1 LYEFCV
7 ILLRYLFKK
16 ENDLNRFN
24 WTYLADQGKK
34 HHVGLMHGAE
44 SGHLL
49 VYCDAKIILIDFEI
63 LEDKTYSFF
72 IDEQLCEISIEK
84 IDGQFYYSFE
94 INKTADT
101 PRNNLRKKIERRH
114 VLQGLLLLGGI
125 LLLTVTFSLIMI
137 NRNNDENEMI
147 FPSEMAQ
154 RGKEGK
160 AKILKV
166 SDSEIKYFYIV
177 NGQSY
182 SAETDFDDKSVVIL
196 ETGMPLE
203 EGDEFVVKYV
213 SNNPKLNEIDYSRPT
228 KIQIAKYYQRAIK
241 KHLEYNPQKDSIFS
255 ACFVDIAY
263 DLKGIQGL
271 ADIFFQNASEEE
283 NPHNNTNTYKRLVRD
298 IPFQQEM
305 NKRCW
310 N

>member
-1 LYEFCV
+1 
-7 ILLRYLFKK
+7 
-16 ENDLNRFN
+16 
-24 WTYLADQGKK
+24 
-34 HHVGLMHGAE
+34 MHGAE

-84 IDGQFYYSFE
+84 INEQFYYSFE

-114 VLQGLLLLGGI
+114 MIQGFSVLGGI
-125 LLLTVTFSLIMI
+125 VLLAIIFSWIMI
-137 NRNNDENEMI
+137 TWNDNSMPR
-147 FPSEMAQ
+147 FPEELVQS
-154 RGKEGK
+154 GKEGK

-182 SAETDFDDKSVVIL
+182 SAETDFSDNSVVVL

-203 EGDEFVVKYV
+203 EGDEFIVKYV
-213 SNNPKLNEIDYSRPT
+213 SNNPKLNQIDYNRPT
-228 KIQIAKYYQRAIK
+228 QKQINKYRKRAIEK
-241 KHLEYNPQKDSIFS
+241 YMEYNPQKDSLYS
-255 ACFVDIAY
+255 ACIVNIAY

-271 ADIFFQNASEEE
+271 ADVFFQNTPASE
-283 NPHNNTNTYKRLVRD
+283 NPQNNNNTYKRLIRD
-298 IPFQQEM
+298 IPFQEEI

>member
-1 LYEFCV
+1 
-7 ILLRYLFKK
+7 
-16 ENDLNRFN
+16 
-24 WTYLADQGKK
+24 
-34 HHVGLMHGAE
+34 MHGAE

-84 IDGQFYYSFE
+84 INGQFYYSFE

-114 VLQGLLLLGGI
+114 MLQGFLMIGAI
-125 LLLTVTFSLIMI
+125 LIVTLSFSWFMI
-137 NRNNDENEMI
+137 SWKNNNILNTAEELVA
-147 FPSEMAQ
+147 S
-154 RGKEGK
+154 GKEGK

-182 SAETDFDDKSVVIL
+182 SSETDFDDNSVVVL

-213 SNNPKLNEIDYSRPT
+213 SNNPKLNEIDYNRPT
-228 KIQIAKYYQRAIK
+228 QNQIVKYRERAIK
-241 KHLEYNPQKDSIFS
+241 KHLEYNTQKDSLFS
-255 ACFVDIAY
+255 ACLVNIAY

-271 ADIFFQNASEEE
+271 ADIFFQNTPETE
-283 NPHNNTNTYKRLVRD
+283 NPRNNINSYKRLIRD
-298 IPFQQEM
+298 VPFQEEM

>member
-1 LYEFCV
+1 M
-7 ILLRYLFKK
+7 
-16 ENDLNRFN
+16 NRFN
-24 WTYLADQGKK
+24 WTYIADKGVK

-84 IDGQFYYSFE
+84 INGQFYYSFE

-114 VLQGLLLLGGI
+114 LMQGLILLGGI
-125 LLLTVTFSLIMI
+125 LVLTIAFSMFMI
-137 NRNNDENEMI
+137 NLNNKKSDAI
-147 FPSEMAQ
+147 FNMDLVDQ
-154 RGKEGK
+154 GKEGK

-182 SAETDFDDKSVVIL
+182 SSETDFDDNSVVVL

-213 SNNPKLNEIDYSRPT
+213 SNNPKLNEIDYTRPT
-228 KIQIAKYYQRAIK
+228 EIQIKKYHERAIE
-241 KHLEYNPQKDSIFS
+241 KHLEHNPQKDSLFS
-255 ACFVDIAY
+255 ACLVNIAY

-271 ADIFFQNASEEE
+271 ADIFFQNTPENE
-283 NPHNNTNTYKRLVRD
+283 NPQNNSNTYKRLIRD
-298 IPFQQEM
+298 IPFQEEL

>member
-1 LYEFCV
+1 M
-7 ILLRYLFKK
+7 
-16 ENDLNRFN
+16 NRFN
-24 WTYLADQGKK
+24 WTYVADKGVK
-34 HHVGLMHGAE
+34 HRVGLMHGAE

-84 IDGQFYYSFE
+84 IKGQFYYSFE

-114 VLQGLLLLGGI
+114 MMQGFLMIGAI
-125 LLLTVTFSLIMI
+125 LILTFIFSYVMI
-137 NRNNDENEMI
+137 NWNDDIMPNT
-147 FPSEMAQ
+147 SEELVES
-154 RGKEGK
+154 GTEGK

-182 SAETDFDDKSVVIL
+182 SAETDFNDNSVVVL

-213 SNNPKLNEIDYSRPT
+213 SDNPKLNKIDYTRPT
-228 KIQIAKYYQRAIK
+228 QSQISKYRERAFK
-241 KHLEYNPQKDSIFS
+241 KHLQYNPQKDSLWS
-255 ACFVDIAY
+255 ACLVNIAY

-271 ADIFFQNASEEE
+271 ADVFFQNTPETE
-283 NPHNNTNTYKRLVRD
+283 NPHNNSITYKKLIRD
-298 IPFQQEM
+298 VPFEKEM

>member
-1 LYEFCV
+1 
-7 ILLRYLFKK
+7 
-16 ENDLNRFN
+16 LNRFN
-24 WTYLADQGKK
+24 WTYIADKGVK

-84 IDGQFYYSFE
+84 INEQFYYSFE

-114 VLQGLLLLGGI
+114 MIQGISVLGGI
-125 LLLTVTFSLIMI
+125 VLLAIIFSWIMI
-137 NRNNDENEMI
+137 TWNDNSMPQTPAEMVR
-147 FPSEMAQ
+147 S
-154 RGKEGK
+154 GKEGK
-160 AKILKV
+160 AKIIKV

-182 SAETDFDDKSVVIL
+182 SAETDFDDNSVVVL

-213 SNNPKLNEIDYSRPT
+213 SNNPKLNQIDYNRPT
-228 KIQIAKYYQRAIK
+228 KNQIDKYRRRAIEK
-241 KHLEYNPQKDSIFS
+241 YLEYNPQKDSIFS
-255 ACFVDIAY
+255 VCIVNIAY

-271 ADIFFQNASEEE
+271 ADVFFQNTPATE
-283 NPHNNTNTYKRLVRD
+283 NPRNNNNTYKRLIRD
-298 IPFQQEM
+298 LPFQEEL

>member
-1 LYEFCV
+1 M
-7 ILLRYLFKK
+7 
-16 ENDLNRFN
+16 NRFN
-24 WTYLADQGKK
+24 WTYLADQGKR

-49 VYCDAKIILIDFEI
+49 VYCDARIILIDFEI

-72 IDEQLCEISIEK
+72 IDEQLCEISIER
-84 IDGQFYYSFE
+84 INGQFYYSFE
-94 INKTADT
+94 INKTANT

-114 VLQGLLLLGGI
+114 LFQGLMLMACI
-125 LLLTVTFSLIMI
+125 LLLTVAFSWMMI
-137 NRNNDENEMI
+137 SWNNKNSDQV
-147 FPSEMAQ
+147 FSSELV
-154 RGKEGK
+154 RKGEEGK

-182 SAETDFDDKSVVIL
+182 SAETDFNDKSVVVL

-213 SNNPKLNEIDYSRPT
+213 SNNPKLNQIDYKRPT
-228 KIQIAKYYQRAIK
+228 QKQIEKYRERAIQK
-241 KHLEYNPQKDSIFS
+241 YLEFNPQKDSLFG
-255 ACFVDIAY
+255 ACVVEIAY

-271 ADIFFQNASEEE
+271 ADIFFQETPESE
-283 NPHNNTNTYKRLVRD
+283 NPSNNSNTYKRLIRD
-298 IPFQQEM
+298 IPFQEELS
-305 NKRCW
+305 KRCW

>member
-1 LYEFCV
+1 M
-7 ILLRYLFKK
+7 
-16 ENDLNRFN
+16 NRFN
-24 WTYLADQGKK
+24 WTYVADKGVK

-63 LEDKTYSFF
+63 LEDKMYSFF

-84 IDGQFYYSFE
+84 IKGQFYYSFE
-94 INKTADT
+94 VNKTADT

-114 VLQGLLLLGGI
+114 MIQGFVMIGAI
-125 LLLTVTFSLIMI
+125 LLLTFIFSWMMI
-137 NRNNDENEMI
+137 TWKDNS
-147 FPSEMAQ
+147 FPQTTELVKS
-154 RGKEGK
+154 GLEGK

-182 SAETDFDDKSVVIL
+182 SAETDFKDNSVVVL

-213 SNNPKLNEIDYSRPT
+213 SNNPKLNEIDYTRPT
-228 KIQIAKYYQRAIK
+228 QNQIDKYRQRAIA
-241 KHLEYNPQKDSIFS
+241 KHLEFNPQKDTLFS
-255 ACFVDIAY
+255 ACLVEIAY

-271 ADIFFQNASEEE
+271 ADVFFQNTPATE
-283 NPHNNTNTYKRLVRD
+283 NPNNNINTYKRLIRD
-298 IPFQQEM
+298 IPFQEEM

>member
-1 LYEFCV
+1 M
-7 ILLRYLFKK
+7 
-16 ENDLNRFN
+16 NRFN
-24 WTYLADQGKK
+24 WTYVADKGVK

-63 LEDKTYSFF
+63 LEDKKYSFF

-84 IDGQFYYSFE
+84 IKGQFYYSFE
-94 INKTADT
+94 VNKTADT

-114 VLQGLLLLGGI
+114 MMQGFAMIGAI
-125 LLLTVTFSLIMI
+125 LLLTFIFSWMMITWKDNSWPQVTELVKS
-137 NRNNDENEMI
+137 
-147 FPSEMAQ
+147 
-154 RGKEGK
+154 GKEGK

-182 SAETDFDDKSVVIL
+182 SSETDFKDNSVVVL

-213 SNNPKLNEIDYSRPT
+213 SNNPKLNEIDYTRPT
-228 KIQIAKYYQRAIK
+228 QNQIDKYRQRALE
-241 KHLEYNPQKDSIFS
+241 KHLEFNPQKDTLFS
-255 ACFVDIAY
+255 ACLVGIAY

-271 ADIFFQNASEEE
+271 ADIFFQNTSATE
-283 NPHNNTNTYKRLVRD
+283 NPNNNSNTYKRLIRD
-298 IPFQQEM
+298 VPFQEEM

>member
-1 LYEFCV
+1 M
-7 ILLRYLFKK
+7 
-16 ENDLNRFN
+16 NRFN
-24 WTYLADQGKK
+24 WTYIADKGIK

-84 IDGQFYYSFE
+84 ISGQFYYSFE

-114 VLQGLLLLGGI
+114 LMQGLMLLGGI
-125 LLLTVTFSLIMI
+125 LLLTFTFSWFMI
-137 NRNNDENEMI
+137 KWNNKEHKII
-147 FPSEMAQ
+147 FPSELVES
-154 RGKEGK
+154 GKEGK

-182 SAETDFDDKSVVIL
+182 SSETDFNNKSVIVL

-213 SNNPKLNEIDYSRPT
+213 SENPKLNRIDYTRPT
-228 KIQIAKYYQRAIK
+228 KKQITRYRERAIK
-241 KHLEYNPQKDSIFS
+241 KYLEYNPQKDSIYS
-255 ACFVDIAY
+255 ACLVNIAFK
-263 DLKGIQGL
+263 LKGIQGL
-271 ADIFFQNASEEE
+271 ADFFFQKTPESE
-283 NPHNNTNTYKRLVRD
+283 NPSNNINTYKRLIRD
-298 IPFQQEM
+298 TPFQQEV
-305 NKRCW
+305 NKHCW